1 MLNMQKHI
9 SINVKN
15 ECLLILL
22 DSSRG
27 GRMGKGEE
35 KELYQKLL
43 TTVTIKWKVTENNRN
58 DYENVNIDY
67 KISVRKKK

>member
-1 MLNMQKHI
+1 MREGESWRGEDEEEEEEEGGGGRK
-9 SINVKN
+9 
-15 ECLLILL
+15 
-22 DSSRG
+22 G

-67 KISVRKKK
+67 KISVSKKK